1 MQLFKNKRSA
11 KWQIRYVDEHGRR
24 RDVSSGTASRKVAEE
39 YGAKLEREAHQV
51 RTGLLAPEQLTL
63 RAHARRPMREHLEDY
78 SSWCRSDGQVD
89 GALRTKLRDIGNMA
103 TSTGCVYLA
112 DVTAARL
119 IRHLDA
125 LMADGLAPRSLNR
138 VRSNVRA
145 FLNWCL
151 HTGRLTSHDLN
162 KRTVP
167 KRNEAL
173 DRRRRRRALTAYEE
187 SRLRDASLLSGRW
200 WTYQLVLWTGLRRGE
215 LAGLRW
221 NDVDV
226 DAGVLRIR
234 ATIAKAKRDDELPL
248 VHQALEALEH
258 LRCLCPA
265 GCELVV
271 PRVPAKET
279 LYGDLER
286 AGIQGRTRTGSCAT
300 NAAGE
305 RVDFHALRT
314 TFATRLANAGI
325 APQVLKRL
333 MRHANIATTDVHYVG
348 LRTSDLGVHL
358 GRVADLSAEPATLAA
373 TGTDGPEITSHK
385 TSHKPGRQGRISADV
400 GGQPTRAGR
409 IAPATESI
417 RESWDSGRLR
427 TSPDVD
433 GLPSPKHGPVAQRP
447 TANRDIPAGNG
458 AAGARLPTE
467 LPTRLRRGGPRQG
480 NVGRCRADLLARLV
494 ELLDGMRDDELELLV
509 AALPPSARSRL
520 RVLPG
525 GGDAVH
531 VGRPEVS

>member
-51 RTGLLAPEQLTL
+51 RTGLLAPEQLAL
-63 RAHARRPMREHLEDY
+63 RAHARRPIREHLDDY
-78 SSWCRSDGQVD
+78 ASWCRSDGQVD
-89 GALRTKLRDIGNMA
+89 GALRTKLRDVGNMA
-103 TSTGCVYLA
+103 TSSGCAYLA

-119 IRHLDA
+119 VRHLDA
-125 LMADGLAPRSLNR
+125 LMVDGLAPRSLNR

-151 HTGRLTSHDLN
+151 HTGRLASHDLN

-173 DRRRRRRALTAYEE
+173 DRRRRRRALTADEE
-187 SRLRDASLLSGRW
+187 RRLRDASLLSGRW

-221 NDVDV
+221 DDVDV

-258 LRCLCPA
+258 LRRLCPA

-348 LRTSDLGVHL
+348 LRTSDLGAHL
-358 GRVADLSAEPATLAA
+358 GRVADLSVEPVELAA
-373 TGTDGPEITSHK
+373 TGTDGARSAPWTTSHK
-385 TSHKPGRQGRISADV
+385 TSHKPGRQRRISADV
-400 GGQPTRAGR
+400 GGHPASAGR

-417 RESWDSGRLR
+417 GKSWDSGRLR
-427 TSPDVD
+427 TPADVG
-433 GLPSPKHGPVAQRP
+433 GLPSPKHGPVAQR
-447 TANRDIPAGNG
+447 TRANRDIPAGNG
-458 AAGARLPTE
+458 ASVARLPTE
-467 LPTRLRRGGPRQG
+467 LPTRLPRRRRRQG
-480 NVGRCRADLLARLV
+480 DVGRCRSDLLARLV
-494 ELLDGMRDDELELLV
+494 ELLDGMRDDELEELRAILG
-509 AALPPSARSRL
+509 SR
-520 RVLPG
+520 
-525 GGDAVH
+525 
-531 VGRPEVS
+531 

>member
-24 RDVSSGTASRKVAEE
+24 RDVSSGTTSRKVAEE

-63 RAHARRPMREHLEDY
+63 RAHGRRPLQEHLDDY
-78 SSWCRSDGQVD
+78 ASWCRSDGQAED
-89 GALRTKLRDIGNMA
+89 ALRTKLRDVGNLA
-103 TSTGCVYLA
+103 TSTGCAYLA

-119 IRHLDA
+119 VRHLDK
-125 LMADGLAPRSLNR
+125 LMSEGLAPRSLNR

-151 HTGRLTSHDLN
+151 HTGRMASHDLN

-173 DRRRRRRALTAYEE
+173 DRRRKRRALTVDEE
-187 SRLRDASLLSGRW
+187 RRLREASLLSGRW

-221 NDVDV
+221 DDVDLE
-226 DAGVLRIR
+226 AGVLRVR
-234 ATIAKAKRDDELPL
+234 AAVAKAKRDDELPL
-248 VHQALEALEH
+248 VDQALEALEH
-258 LRCLCPA
+258 LRRLCPS
-265 GCELVV
+265 GCGMVV

-286 AGIQGRTRTGSCAT
+286 AGIQGRTSTGSCAT

-305 RVDFHALRT
+305 RIDFHALRT
-314 TFATRLANAGI
+314 TFATRLANAGM

-348 LRTSDLGVHL
+348 LRTADLGAHL
-358 GRVADLSAEPATLAA
+358 GRVAELAVEPAELAA
-373 TGTDGPEITSHK
+373 TGTDGGRPGPWTTSHK
-385 TSHKPGRQGRISADV
+385 TSHNGGRKPRISADV
-400 GGQPTRAGR
+400 GGRGGVGARAGATAETAGNSWR
-409 IAPATESI
+409 IGRQRTPA
-417 RESWDSGRLR
+417 DDHGL
-427 TSPDVD
+427 TSQNT
-433 GLPSPKHGPVAQRP
+433 GPVAQRP
-447 TANRDIPAGNG
+447 
-458 AAGARLPTE
+458 
-467 LPTRLRRGGPRQG
+467 
-480 NVGRCRADLLARLV
+480 RAID
-494 ELLDGMRDDELELLV
+494 
-509 AALPPSARSRL
+509 S
-520 RVLPG
+520 
-525 GGDAVH
+525 
-531 VGRPEVS
+531 